1 MESVMFFYTTAF
13 FIESN
18 YEALKH
24 MMENAQE
31 NGRAFGF
38 NIAAGYLFEEKRE
51 QMTEIMKY
59 CDFIIC
65 NKDDA
70 LACVKSLSDQIGI
83 DKNETDREKIALA
96 MTTFE
101 KINPERKRVV
111 IITDSSNSIA
121 VASWGESFSVPAI

>member
-1 MESVMFFYTTAF
+1 
-13 FIESN
+13 
-18 YEALKH
+18 
-24 MMENAQE
+24 
-31 NGRAFGF
+31 
-38 NIAAGYLFEEKRE
+38 
-51 QMTEIMKY
+51 MKY

-70 LACVKSLSDQIGI
+70 LCCVKSLSDQIGI

-111 IITDSSNSIA
+111 VITDSSNSIA
-121 VASWGESFSVPAI
+121 VATWGESFSVPAI